1 MIDTIFRDYMFEMYD
16 MVTVFDDTEV
26 AYIVS
31 LNTFTMR
38 GKDREIEF
46 RYVIAIS
53 YDGEDLWLT
62 LYIVPVFTSWSG
74 SELADMFHYFE
85 FDDEQVKNFY
95 AQIDTPN
102 SYDYPIRCDS
112 SYVINAYSLVFNE
125 VDVNVNHSILEDRN
139 AYGMVLGLINGD
151 ISRINNEVYSGN
163 IADGSYAYSY
173 GFDFNAEYWENEF
186 DRVAK
191 LICVDDKDKAYN
203 VVNSI
208 LIRIRETGEVR
219 NIGSVILGDKILDPD
234 QFDIVTLNWKD

>member
-1 MIDTIFRDYMFEMYD
+1 MIDTIFRDYIFEMYD
-16 MVTVFDDTEV
+16 MVTVFDDTDV

-31 LNTFTMR
+31 RDTFTMR
-38 GKDREIEF
+38 GKDRKIEF

-62 LYIVPVFTSWSG
+62 LYIVPVFKYWSG

-95 AQIDTPN
+95 AQIDTTN
-102 SYDYPIRCDS
+102 NYDYPIRYDS
-112 SYVINAYSLVFNE
+112 GYVIHLYSLVFYE
-125 VDVNVNHSILEDRN
+125 VDVNVNNSILEDRN

-163 IADGSYAYSY
+163 IADGSYAHSY
-173 GFDFNAEYWENEF
+173 GCNDSAEYWKKEF

-191 LICVDDKDKAYN
+191 LTCVDDEDKAYN
-203 VVNSI
+203 VVNNR
-208 LIRIRETGEVR
+208 LIRIRETGEIR
-219 NIGSVILGDKILDPD
+219 PIGSVILGDKILEPD
-234 QFDIVTLNWKD
+234 QFDLVVLNRKD

>member
-1 MIDTIFRDYMFEMYD
+1 MIDTIFRDYIFEMYD
-16 MVTVFDDTEV
+16 MVTVFDDTDV

-31 LNTFTMR
+31 RDTFTMR

-53 YDGEDLWLT
+53 YDGEDLWLS

-74 SELADMFHYFE
+74 SELADMFYYFE

-102 SYDYPIRCDS
+102 SYDYPIRYDS
-112 SYVINAYSLVFNE
+112 SYVIHAYSLVFNE
-125 VDVNVNHSILEDRN
+125 VDINVNNSILEDRN

-151 ISRINNEVYSGN
+151 IHRIDMEVYSGN
-163 IADGSYAYSY
+163 IADGSYANSY
-173 GFDFNAEYWENEF
+173 GCNFDAEYWENEF

-191 LICVDDKDKAYN
+191 LICVDDKDNAFD
-203 VVNSI
+203 VVNGS

-219 NIGSVILGDKILDPD
+219 NIGSIILDNKVLYPD
-234 QFDIVTLNWKD
+234 QYDIVVLNRKD